1 MIMGERVC
9 SMLIW
14 LVVSTHLK
22 HISQNGN
29 LPQIYRGENKK
40 YGKPPPSLIMR
51 RSYGRKDQQQKNWPV
66 FSRSTPNQL
75 LICSSFGKE
84 SRTNQG
90 YFQGPPIMGHLPLS
104 VPLLG
109 VLENPTE
116 QSIKMSDSPTELRR
130 FFTILQRLQA
140 PPRILFGRR
149 FQGDAFFRGDES

>member
-1 MIMGERVC
+1 
-9 SMLIW
+9 
-14 LVVSTHLK
+14 
-22 HISQNGN
+22 
-29 LPQIYRGENKK
+29 
-40 YGKPPPSLIMR
+40 MR

-140 PPRILFGRR
+140 PPKNTFWAKISGRCLFLGAMNRK
-149 FQGDAFFRGDES
+149 FKKSKGGLYQSYISDQKVVYVWYLSVKSSYSNLS